1 MRGNLF
7 IKVFLGFWLISIA
20 VLASWSLAVR
30 YFEDVPEEVSEQQG
44 PPPRYMLRLFYAL
57 ENEPLGQLPN
67 IAERMREEHGI
78 DLYLLQRDG
87 SDMLEQPVPPPARR
101 AAAQISPERRRAV
114 VRTDQGHF
122 IGGDMSS

>member
-67 IAERMREEHGI
+67 IGLRHRFPRSDAGRWCGRTRGI
-78 DLYLLQRDG
+78 
-87 SDMLEQPVPPPARR
+87 S
-101 AAAQISPERRRAV
+101 SP
-114 VRTDQGHF
+114 TPST
-122 IGGDMSS
+122 GGDMSS